1 MFFSVVVLRI
11 IVVGSLVII
20 DGTIWLAIGTRL
32 ILLEICLSEVV
43 DQVYPNVISAVTE
56 VGLINIGLLAV

>member
-1 MFFSVVVLRI
+1 M
-11 IVVGSLVII
+11 GSLVII